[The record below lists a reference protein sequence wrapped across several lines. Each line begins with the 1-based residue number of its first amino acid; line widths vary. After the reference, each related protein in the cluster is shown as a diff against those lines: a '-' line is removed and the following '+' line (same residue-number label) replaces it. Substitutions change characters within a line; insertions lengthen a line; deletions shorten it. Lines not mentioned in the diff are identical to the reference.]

1 MVLMPRK
8 RPSSCCS
15 IRRTRP
21 LSEKRRDRYV
31 SVFKALADPTRIEI
45 LRLLAAQDG
54 PVCACDIVDAF
65 DLSQPTVSHHLKTLT
80 KGGLIVGERNGL
92 WMFYELAEEGIE
104 ALGSLADLVGRPARA

>member
-1 MVLMPRK
+1 MPRK

-21 LSEKRRDRYV
+21 LSERRRDRYV
-31 SVFKALADPTRIEI
+31 AICKALADPTRIEI

-92 WMFYELAEEGIE
+92 WMFYELADDGVE
-104 ALGSLADLVGRPARA
+104 ALGELADLVGQPQGV